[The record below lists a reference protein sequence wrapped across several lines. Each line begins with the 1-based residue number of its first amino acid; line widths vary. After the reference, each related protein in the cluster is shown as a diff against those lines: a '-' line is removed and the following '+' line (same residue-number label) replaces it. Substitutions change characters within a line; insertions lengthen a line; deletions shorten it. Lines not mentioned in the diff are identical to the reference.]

1 MLKLVQSCALL
12 LGLTFAGLLWASQ
25 ASLPQDSP
33 HQAVQTALDNL
44 LVKIEEG
51 RTYADAEPERFFA
64 EVESVLQPFI
74 DFETIARR
82 VMARYYQAA
91 TPAQRS
97 RFAEVFRDSLVK
109 TYTRGLLQYN
119 DEQISVIPEREGD
132 RRGNRARVQMV
143 LKAASG
149 ATYPILYSMVQGEA
163 GGWLVENVTIN
174 GVNIGLT
181 FRNQFAHSVRSNQ
194 GDLDATIEGWSAE
207 IGGETTGAS
216 GGDSK

>member
-1 MLKLVQSCALL
+1 MRKLIHWYASIMLLA
-12 LGLTFAGLLWASQ
+12 FAGLTWASE
-25 ASLPQDSP
+25 DSP

-51 RTYADAEPERFFA
+51 RSYADAEPERFFV
-64 EVESVLQPFI
+64 EVEAVLEPFI

-91 TPAQRS
+91 TPEQRT

-109 TYTRGLLQYN
+109 TYTKGLLQYN
-119 DEQISVIPEREGD
+119 NEQITVVPEREGD

-143 LKAASG
+143 LRAASG
-149 ATYPILYSMVQGEA
+149 ATYPILYSMVQGENA
-163 GGWLVENVTIN
+163 GWLVENVTIN

-194 GDLDATIEGWSAE
+194 GDLDATIDGWSAE
-207 IGGETTGAS
+207 IGGENTGAAD
-216 GGDSK
+216 GDKAR